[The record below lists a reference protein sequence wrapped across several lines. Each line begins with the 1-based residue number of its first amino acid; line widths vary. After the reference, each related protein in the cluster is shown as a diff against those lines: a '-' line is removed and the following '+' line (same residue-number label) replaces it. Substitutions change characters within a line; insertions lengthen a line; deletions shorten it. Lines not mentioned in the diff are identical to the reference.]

1 MIMKKNFLPIIALAL
16 SATACVSD
24 ADLDVAD
31 NKGYINVSVSADNSM
46 ETRAEQTVSDFSDW
60 TIMVGDTEWTGTTH
74 GFSAGDYT
82 VQAYNYKNLE
92 DALAAKDTY
101 GDAWY
106 HGSSSVNVIAGQQA
120 SVSIE
125 CGKAKNARVRADI
138 QSNMPSIDDVQ
149 IEVYKTDDTSRKPVL
164 SIENTTAYFEASTTE
179 SSVSITYVISYKYGN
194 NSNRTEL
201 SAKTLTLGTAAHENV
216 IKITSNNNGSI
227 NISVSYDD
235 TFENEDE
242 ESITID
248 AATGEQVVTNSQE

>member
-46 ETRAEQTVSDFSDW
+46 ETRAEQTVTNFSKW
-60 TIMVGDTEWTGTTH
+60 TIKVGETTWTSSSQAFTPGTY
-74 GFSAGDYT
+74 DI
-82 VQAYNYKNLE
+82 QAYNYETCAKALE
-92 DALAAKDTY
+92 ANSDY

-106 HGSSSVNVIAGQQA
+106 LSEKKSTTINAGTQD
-120 SVSIE
+120 VSIA

-138 QSNMPSIDDVQ
+138 QSGMPSISDVE
-149 IEVYKTDDTSRKPVL
+149 IKVYKTGDASRQPVL
-164 SIENTTAYFEASTTE
+164 STTNTTAYFEASTAE

-201 SAKTLTLGTAAHENV
+201 PTKTLTLGKAAQENV
-216 IKITSNNNGSI
+216 IKITSNTNGSI
-227 NISVSYDD
+227 NISVSYDN
-235 TFENEDE
+235 TFDKGGEQ
-242 ESITID
+242 SITID
-248 AATGEQVVTNSQE
+248 AATGNEVNS

>member
-46 ETRAEQTVSDFSDW
+46 ETRATQEVPDVSNW
-60 TIMVGDTEWTGTTH
+60 TIKVGNTEWEGSTQGI
-74 GFSAGDYT
+74 SAGTYT
-82 VQAYNYKNLE
+82 VTATNYATIE
-92 DALAAKDTY
+92 DALAANAPY
-101 GDAWY
+101 GEAWY
-106 HGSSSVNVIAGQQA
+106 SGKKESVQITAGKQT
-120 SVSIE
+120 SVSID

-138 QSNMPSIDDVQ
+138 QSGMPSISDVE
-149 IEVYKTDDTSRKPVL
+149 IKVYKTGDTSRQPVL
-164 SIENTTAYFEASTTE
+164 STTNTTAYFEASTAE

-201 SAKTLTLGTAAHENV
+201 PTKTLTLGKAAQENV
-216 IKITSNNNGSI
+216 IKITSNTNGSI
-227 NISVSYDD
+227 NISVSYDN
-235 TFENEDE
+235 TFDNGGE

-248 AATGEQVVTNSQE
+248 AATGNEVNSQK

>member
-46 ETRAEQTVSDFSDW
+46 ETRESQEVTNFDKW
-60 TIMVGDTEWTGTTH
+60 TIKVGETVWTSSTQGI
-74 GFSAGDYT
+74 SAGTYT
-82 VQAYNYKNLE
+82 VTATNYATIE
-92 DALAAKDTY
+92 DALAANAPY
-101 GDAWY
+101 GEAWY
-106 HGSSSVNVIAGQQA
+106 SGEKESVQITAGKQT
-120 SVSIE
+120 SVSID

-138 QSNMPSIDDVQ
+138 QSGMPSISDVE
-149 IEVYKTDDTSRKPVL
+149 IKVYKTGDTRRQPVL
-164 SIENTTAYFEASTTE
+164 STTNTTAYFEASTAE

-201 SAKTLTLGTAAHENV
+201 PTKTLTLGKAAQENV
-216 IKITSNNNGSI
+216 IKITSNTNGSI
-227 NISVSYDD
+227 NISVSYDN
-235 TFENEDE
+235 TFDNGGE

-248 AATGEQVVTNSQE
+248 AATGNEVNS